1 MATDVFT
8 EEFIELYQA
17 VQQCPRLY
25 AILSMDQIQIA
36 KNIEDSLEGRLR
48 FLIDSIRIERLARD
62 ECSGT
67 KNPTYC
73 AAMLL
78 ADMREEVDS
87 ILQKVGN

>member
-1 MATDVFT
+1 MTTEVFT
-8 EEFIELYQA
+8 EAFIELYQA

-36 KNIEDSLEGRLR
+36 KDVEDNLEGRLL
-48 FLIDSIRIERLARD
+48 FLIDSIRIEALARD

-67 KNPTYC
+67 RNPTYC

-78 ADMREEVDS
+78 ADMRDEIDS
-87 ILQKVGN
+87 VLQKVGN